1 MTIVFYDDDDDD
13 TADDIIEKDALSIDA
28 LIGYSILTANKFKQL
43 PTYITID
50 SESKL
55 YVNQGEIISN
65 VHHSEFDIIGS
76 DDATTCLII
85 IIKDQDGFLSVA
97 HIDDSC
103 IDSYISKIT
112 VNDDDGMVG
121 NTSCK
126 KYDLYILGSYI
137 IDSMDPGHAQNV
149 QLILQQFQRLP
160 STYILKLFY
169 VLTANTIIVNGI
181 STPHQQGIAYVRSLD
196 AVVPVHFLDAH
207 RGPMIHQRMLYSMFV
222 RHSSIITTYDITN
235 KTFIVHICKQVPC
248 SPYYISDLL
257 KLSDDELLKQCSTS
271 PFVERPRFVK
281 DLREVFSL
289 VMDAYATATTTT
301 TSTTTTTTATTTSI
315 NGSRSITLMRDR
327 PVEESILFRCISGC
341 WIQV

>member
-1 MTIVFYDDDDDD
+1 MTIVLLSPNGNDDDNDYDGTDND
-13 TADDIIEKDALSIDA
+13 TIDKHTLSIDDIIGS
-28 LIGYSILTANKFKQL
+28 SILAANKFKQVS
-43 PTYITID
+43 TYVTID

-55 YVNQGEIISN
+55 YVNQGEIISH
-65 VHHSEFDIIGS
+65 VHLSEFDVIGS

-103 IDSYISKIT
+103 IDSYISKIAM
-112 VNDDDGMVG
+112 NDDDIDDRVVG

-126 KYDLYILGSYI
+126 KYDLYILGSYVM
-137 IDSMDPGHAQNV
+137 DSMDPTHAQCV

-160 STYILKLFY
+160 STYKLKLFY

-181 STPHQQGIAYVRSLD
+181 NTPHQQGIAYVRSLD

-207 RGPMIHQRMLYSMFV
+207 RGPMIQQRMLYSMFV
-222 RHSSIITTYDITN
+222 RHSSIIETYDITS
-235 KTFIVHICKQVPC
+235 KTFIVRICKQVPW
-248 SPYYISDLL
+248 SPNYISDLL
-257 KLSDDELLKQCSTS
+257 MLSDDELLQQCSTS
-271 PFVERPRFVK
+271 PFVERSRFVA

-289 VMDAYATATTTT
+289 MMDAT
-301 TSTTTTTTATTTSI
+301 TSNNNSN
-315 NGSRSITLMRDR
+315 NGCHTGNLMRHKS
-327 PVEESILFRCISGC
+327 VEESILFRCISGR

>member
-1 MTIVFYDDDDDD
+1 MTIVLLSPNSNDDDGTDN
-13 TADDIIEKDALSIDA
+13 DAIDKHNTLSIDDV
-28 LIGYSILTANKFKQL
+28 IDSSILAANKFKQVS
-43 PTYITID
+43 TYVTID

-55 YVNQGEIISN
+55 YVNQGEIIS
-65 VHHSEFDIIGS
+65 HIHLSEFDVIGS

-103 IDSYISKIT
+103 IDSYISKIIM
-112 VNDDDGMVG
+112 NDDDIDDMVVG

-126 KYDLYILGSYI
+126 KNDLYILGSYV
-137 IDSMDPGHAQNV
+137 IDSMDPTNAQCV

-181 STPHQQGIAYVRSLD
+181 NTPHQQGIAYVRSLD

-222 RHSSIITTYDITN
+222 RHSSIIGTYDITS
-235 KTFIVHICKQVPC
+235 KTFIVRICKQVPW
-248 SPYYISDLL
+248 SPNYILDLL
-257 KLSDDELLKQCSTS
+257 MLSDDELLQQCSTS
-271 PFVERPRFVK
+271 PFVERSRFVA

-289 VMDAYATATTTT
+289 MMDGT
-301 TSTTTTTTATTTSI
+301 TSNNNSN
-315 NGSRSITLMRDR
+315 NGRHSGTLMRHKS
-327 PVEESILFRCISGC
+327 VEESILFRCISGC
-341 WIQV
+341 WIQVDKV

>member
-1 MTIVFYDDDDDD
+1 MTIVLVSPNGDDDTDDDDG
-13 TADDIIEKDALSIDA
+13 TADDTIGKYTLSIDD
-28 LIGYSILTANKFKQL
+28 IIDSSKLTANKFKQVS
-43 PTYITID
+43 TYVTID

-65 VHHSEFDIIGS
+65 VHLSEFDIIGS

-85 IIKDQDGFLSVA
+85 IIKDQDGYLSVA

-112 VNDDDGMVG
+112 MNDDMVG
-121 NTSCK
+121 NKSCK
-126 KYDLYILGSYI
+126 KYDLYILGSYV
-137 IDSMDPGHAQNV
+137 IDSMDPMNAQRV
-149 QLILQQFQRLP
+149 QLILQHFQRLQ

-181 STPHQQGIAYVRSLD
+181 NTPHQQGIAYVRSLD
-196 AVVPVHFLDAH
+196 AVVPVHFLDEH
-207 RGPMIHQRMLYSMFV
+207 RGPLIHQRMLYSMFV
-222 RHSSIITTYDITN
+222 RHNSIIATYDTTS
-235 KTFIVHICKQVPC
+235 KTFNVRISKQVSW

-257 KLSDDELLKQCSTS
+257 MLSDDELLQQCSTS
-271 PFVERPRFVK
+271 PFVERSRFVT

-289 VMDAYATATTTT
+289 MMGITSTTSTASTT
-301 TSTTTTTTATTTSI
+301 TSTITN
-315 NGSRSITLMRDR
+315 NGSRSGTLARHM

-341 WIQV
+341 WIEV

>member
-1 MTIVFYDDDDDD
+1 MTIVLTNGNDDDDDGTD
-13 TADDIIEKDALSIDA
+13 NDAIGKHTLSIDDIIGS
-28 LIGYSILTANKFKQL
+28 SILAANKFKQVS
-43 PTYITID
+43 TYVTID

-55 YVNQGEIISN
+55 YVNQGEIISH
-65 VHHSEFDIIGS
+65 VHLSEFDVIGS

-97 HIDDSC
+97 HVDDSC
-103 IDSYISKIT
+103 IDSYISKIAM
-112 VNDDDGMVG
+112 NDDDIDDRVVG

-126 KYDLYILGSYI
+126 KYDLYILGSYV
-137 IDSMDPGHAQNV
+137 IDSMDPTHAQCV

-181 STPHQQGIAYVRSLD
+181 NTPHQQGIAYVRSLD

-207 RGPMIHQRMLYSMFV
+207 RGPMIHHRMLYSMFV
-222 RHSSIITTYDITN
+222 RHSSIIGTYDITS
-235 KTFIVHICKQVPC
+235 KTFIVRICKQVPW
-248 SPYYISDLL
+248 SPNYISDLL
-257 KLSDDELLKQCSTS
+257 MLSDDELLQQCSTS
-271 PFVERPRFVK
+271 PFVERSRFVA

-289 VMDAYATATTTT
+289 MMDAT
-301 TSTTTTTTATTTSI
+301 TSNKNSY
-315 NGSRSITLMRDR
+315 NGRHSGTLMRHMS
-327 PVEESILFRCISGC
+327 VEESILFRCISGC